1 MFSNLEKLT
10 IPEGEVVKIT
20 AGGVTLWEQTGS
32 LPSAYQRVEW
42 VRAEASYASGNNG
55 SYIKLGFTFDTAARF
70 KIGFYAESTTPTYLF
85 GAAENSGTLR
95 CMISAPYG
103 GGMNGTLYGS
113 NGIQFNG
120 YEIGLVSGFNEW
132 ECTLKK
138 GLIRG
143 YNLTTDKTVSYTSQ
157 GSYTMTNE
165 LYLLG
170 QNYNGTPRF
179 GGARQVSY
187 FEYYDKNDELI
198 CSLTP
203 CYRKSDG
210 VIGMYDTVRKLFL
223 TNAGSGS
230 FTKGAEIELLNITN
244 RTYVP
249 MSEPTYVESGDA
261 RSIVYSECYAVFK
274 DGRRGA
280 YPSSKISDFTT
291 IPETNGFSFNASSGS
306 GYGLEFPVKI
316 VGGKTYSLNYTLDG
330 GVGGYVYLLK
340 FNKDTTLVSSTPIH
354 DNTNYGAHTLT
365 ITPEDGYLY
374 SIAFVY
380 TNPDKTLTVNHILLT
395 EIK

>member
-32 LPSAYQRVEW
+32 LPSAYQRVVW
-42 VRAEASYASGNNG
+42 VRAENKVGA
-55 SYIKLGFTFDTAARF
+55 YINLGFTFDTAARF
-70 KIGFYAESTTPTYLF
+70 KIGFYVESTTYAYLF
-85 GAAENSGTLR
+85 GAAENSGALR
-95 CMISAPYG
+95 CMISAPYSGLG
-103 GGMNGTLYGS
+103 GSLYGS
-113 NGIQFNG
+113 KGDGFTGVEFKLVNG
-120 YEIGLVSGFNEW
+120 LNEL

-138 GLIRG
+138 GLIRAS
-143 YNLTTDKTVSYTSQ
+143 NLTTDETISDTSQ
-157 GSYTMTNE
+157 MPYTMTNE

-179 GGARQVSY
+179 GSARQVSY

-210 VIGMYDTVRKLFL
+210 VIGMYDTVRRLFL

>member
-20 AGGVTLWEQTGS
+20 VGGVTLWERTGS

-42 VRAEASYASGNNG
+42 VRAENG
-55 SYIKLGFTFDTAARF
+55 IGAYIKLGFTFDTAARF
-70 KIGFYAESTTPTYLF
+70 KIGFYAESVGTGYLF
-85 GAAENSGTLR
+85 GAAENSGKIR
-95 CMISAPYG
+95 CMVTAPHGTSALSSE
-103 GGMNGTLYGS
+103 LYGTDQNS
-113 NGIQFNG
+113 YNNIRLVLANGLN
-120 YEIGLVSGFNEW
+120 EI
-132 ECTLKK
+132 ECTLRE
-138 GLIRG
+138 GFRE
-143 YNLTTDKTVSYTSQ
+143 YRNLTTGKSTSASNQ
-157 GSYTMTNE
+157 ISLTMTNE
-165 LYLLG
+165 LYLFA
-170 QNYNGTPRF
+170 QNYNGSPRF
-179 GGARQVSY
+179 GVERQVSY

-249 MSEPTYVESGDA
+249 MSEPAYVESGDA
-261 RSIVYSECYAVFK
+261 RSMVYSECYAVFN

-280 YPSSKISDFTT
+280 YPSSKISDFTA

-316 VGGKTYSLNYTLDG
+316 LGGKTYSLNYTLDG

-340 FNKDTTLVSSTPIH
+340 FNKDTTLVSSTPIQ
-354 DNTNYGAHTLT
+354 DNTSYGAHTLT

-380 TNPDKTLTVNHILLT
+380 KNPDKTLTVNHILLT